1 MDKNSKGTVF
11 IWNTVL
17 CNNVKVL
24 AFDQFNASLLNK
36 SIIYLFQTL
45 TVIAKANLIM
55 LPIILILILPD
66 AKVELF
72 SNNILCNTNLH
83 FSLDE
88 QGAQE
93 SSLEVD
99 PPGPS
104 SPG

>member
-1 MDKNSKGTVF
+1 
-11 IWNTVL
+11 
-17 CNNVKVL
+17 
-24 AFDQFNASLLNK
+24 
-36 SIIYLFQTL
+36 
-45 TVIAKANLIM
+45 M
-55 LPIILILILPD
+55 LPIMLILILPD
-66 AKVELF
+66 ANVELF